1 MNLKYLILAIT
12 FAFISACG
20 GGSSS
25 SGGGDDPIVTAPGD
39 SIPTNFVGVY
49 TGTLNY
55 TISASGISE
64 SGSFPLTIDVR
75 ADGTIIVTADDE
87 TETLPVG
94 LTNAGNFSGSVDFS
108 EDGCTASLELSGS
121 VDGTTASGNVSGSGE
136 CTEAG
141 LTIDVNASGDFS
153 ATK

>member
-1 MNLKYLILAIT
+1 MMKIKNLLVVMMFAIV
-12 FAFISACG
+12 AGCG

-25 SGGGDDPIVTAPGD
+25 SGGDDVVITTPGD
-39 SIPTNFVGVY
+39 SIPANFVGVY
-49 TGTLNY
+49 TGTINY

-94 LTNAGNFSGSVDFS
+94 LTNAGNFSGGVDLS
-108 EDGCTASLELSGS
+108 EDGCTVRFELSGT
-121 VDGTTASGNVSGSGE
+121 VDGSTASGNVSGSGE

-141 LTIDVNASGDFS
+141 LTIEVNASGNFN